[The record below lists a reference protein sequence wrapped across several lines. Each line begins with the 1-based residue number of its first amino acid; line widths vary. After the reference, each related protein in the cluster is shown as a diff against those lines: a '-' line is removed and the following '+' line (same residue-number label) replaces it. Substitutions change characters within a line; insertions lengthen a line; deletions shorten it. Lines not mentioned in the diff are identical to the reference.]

1 MQISYDP
8 AKNDRNIKERG
19 LSFERV
25 RDFDFVQAQFDID
38 DRKDYGET
46 RQIALGLLDGRVHLL
61 IFTMRND
68 VIRVISF
75 RKAHFKEVKEYEEK
89 HEQKIR

>member
-89 HEQKIR
+89 HEQKTR